1 MDLLALIEQFEP
13 ELQRAFLAAM
23 DDLRY
28 GVDVRAMVSALERN
42 DIDGAVDA
50 LNISRGAFEKYKL
63 VRQSQ
68 YVEAGQR
75 LAVAIMSLP
84 NAPRYRFED
93 DGYYTGEIDDAID
106 FMVEE
111 DETFFFGWFHA
122 MLVAGLSARV
132 IMRRAQTLIGLS
144 APQAQYVD
152 NMRARL
158 SSKNPDELAKIL
170 GRYKGGKW
178 VAGTGMTQRNRR
190 YDRTIMAA
198 IKKGG
203 KGITAAQA
211 EKMAE
216 DYAKNLRKRRAID
229 IAKTQAAQ
237 AVAAAQFAAVGQA
250 LNKAKAGANVKKTWL
265 HLGPLKHA
273 REYHVAMN
281 NVSVI
286 GLNTPFI
293 MPDGVL
299 MQHDHDPAGGIKH
312 NANCKCGTRY
322 EIKFNKG

>member
-1 MDLLALIEQFEP
+1 MDLLTLIEQLEP

-28 GVDVRAMVSALERN
+28 GIDVRALVASLERN
-42 DIDGAVDA
+42 DIDGAVAA
-50 LNISRGAFEKYKL
+50 LGITHGALEKYKL

-75 LAVAIMSLP
+75 LVVSIMSLP
-84 NAPRYRFED
+84 NAPRYRFEYD
-93 DGYYTGEIDDAID
+93 DYWTEEVDGAID
-106 FMVEE
+106 YMIEE
-111 DETFFFGWFHA
+111 SEGFFFGWFQA
-122 MLVAGLSARV
+122 MLVAGFSARA
-132 IMRRAQTLIGLS
+132 ILRRAVPLIGLS

-152 NMRARL
+152 SMRARL
-158 SSKNPDELAKIL
+158 ASRDPEELAKII
-170 GRYKGGKW
+170 GRYKDGKW

-190 YDRTIMAA
+190 YDRIIMAA

-203 KGITAAQA
+203 KGITAKQADEMAQA
-211 EKMAE
+211 
-216 DYAKNLRKRRAID
+216 YAKNLAKRRAID

-250 LNKAKAGANVKKTWL
+250 LDKAGAGSYVKKTWL

-281 NVSVI
+281 NKSVI

-293 MPDGVL
+293 MPDGVI

-312 NANCKCGTRY
+312 NANCRCGTRY
-322 EIKFNKG
+322 EIKFRKV